1 MQLKIFLTCLFLT
14 LKTLLSQTVSIER
27 FIPLKINVN
36 DFSINENKNFII
48 LISNETN
55 EVIKINL
62 DGEIQKIIGGFGWS
76 ESQFDYPSSITST
89 AIEIYVADFNNHR
102 IQRFDHNLN
111 FISSLSSSDNIK
123 FEYPISITLSSKG
136 DLYILDS
143 KNKKVLKI
151 NSFKK
156 LERVFG
162 NYESGNVILAE
173 PKLIKLDS
181 SQRIYVLD
189 KDQILVFDEFGS
201 FIKKIPIPEK
211 LKNEIVDF
219 QVYQNSIYFLTEK
232 NLYEFKNELTQI
244 FIDNEMICNSKFK
257 KFEIKLN
264 KIYLLTDR
272 GILICKKEN

>member
-219 QVYQNSIYFLTEK
+219 QVYQNSIYFLTER

-244 FIDNEMICNSKFK
+244 FIDNEIIGNSKLK
-257 KFEIKLN
+257 KFEIRLN

>member
-14 LKTLLSQTVSIER
+14 LKPLLSQTVSIER

-219 QVYQNSIYFLTEK
+219 QVYQNSIYFLTER

-244 FIDNEMICNSKFK
+244 FIDNEMICDSKFK

>member
-27 FIPLKINVN
+27 FISLKINVN

-62 DGEIQKIIGGFGWS
+62 DGEIQKIIGGFGWG

-219 QVYQNSIYFLTEK
+219 QVYQNSIYFLTER

-244 FIDNEMICNSKFK
+244 FIDNEIIGNSKLK
-257 KFEIKLN
+257 KFEIRLN

>member
-1 MQLKIFLTCLFLT
+1 MQLKIILTCLFLT
-14 LKTLLSQTVSIER
+14 LKPLLSQTVSIER

-219 QVYQNSIYFLTEK
+219 QVYQNSIYFLTER

-244 FIDNEMICNSKFK
+244 FIDNEIIGNSKLK
-257 KFEIKLN
+257 KFEIRLN